1 MNKSRT
7 EHSRTVDKYKR
18 HNVCVVEC
26 QKEKKGTEEIFE
38 KIMTENFP
46 QSMSDAKPQIQ
57 KAWRVPGRINTNK
70 TKQIKPKPNLKILYS
85 KSRKAEI
92 KDRS

>member
-1 MNKSRT
+1 MNKAGQNIP
-7 EHSRTVDKYKR
+7 ELWDKYKR

-70 TKQIKPKPNLKILYS
+70 TKQITRKPNLKIVYS
-85 KSRKAEI
+85 KQR
-92 KDRS
+92 